1 MGRCRC
7 IGAIGSY
14 GSRCMSELVVCGAL
28 TSTAACP
35 RVPVRPCVCV
45 GLCFLCVC
53 WSVLFVCVLVC
64 AFLLHRCII
73 VAKSDLAHWRLAE
86 ALAQHRVDKRYVA
99 LVHGDVAREQVL
111 CPVCSGL
118 SCGCRFIPSFPRIRL
133 DSLLHSSFE
142 SPCCVC

>member
-1 MGRCRC
+1 MQVHRCDRELRQSLHVRASGVRSTY
-7 IGAIGSY
+7 IN
-14 GSRCMSELVVCGAL
+14 SRLSMR
-28 TSTAACP
+28 ACAS
-35 RVPVRPCVCV
+35 V
-45 GLCFLCVC
+45 CVC